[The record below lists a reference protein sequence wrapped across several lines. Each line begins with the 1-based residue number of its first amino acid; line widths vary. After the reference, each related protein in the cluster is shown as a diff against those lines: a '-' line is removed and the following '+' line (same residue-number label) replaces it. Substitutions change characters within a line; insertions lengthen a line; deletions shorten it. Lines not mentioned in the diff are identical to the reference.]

1 MFSYKHPYHEN
12 TLEHHRRHDHN
23 RRQLLDDPAP
33 LMKRMDYY
41 RSNHRTTHS
50 VISICL
56 VKLILL

>member
-33 LMKRMDYY
+33 LMKRMGYD
-41 RSNHRTTHS
+41 RSNYRTTHS

-56 VKLILL
+56 VK